1 MDSEL
6 VRRGLVAD
14 REQANLEISR
24 GRVTVGGAPADKP
37 NRQVLPSEAVRL
49 LDPPPRFVSRAGQKL
64 EAALTHFEVDPGGL
78 RVLDAGSST
87 GGFTDCLVQAGAA
100 HVYAID
106 VGTNQL
112 HEKLRERSDIT
123 VREQT
128 DIRRVSV
135 ESLGQPVDLIVGDL
149 SFISLSR
156 VLPALV
162 SLTKPESSMLL
173 LIKPQF
179 EAERQEVDRGQGVI
193 TDPDIWD
200 RVIQEVTEAVLSVGA
215 VMLGVMQSPVTGAS
229 GNVEFI
235 GHMKTGIGHM
245 ETPQRSE
252 EDTA

>member
-1 MDSEL
+1 MGQRRRLDSEL

-14 REQANLEISR
+14 REQADLEISR

-37 NRQVLPSEAVRL
+37 NRLVLPSEDVRL

-64 EAALTHFEVDPGGL
+64 EAALSHFEVDPTGL

-87 GGFTDCLVQAGAA
+87 GGFTDCLIQAGAS

-128 DIRRVSV
+128 DIRRVTV
-135 ESLGQPVDLIVGDL
+135 ASLEQPVDLTVGDL
-149 SFISLSR
+149 SFISLKK

-162 SLTKPESSMLL
+162 LLTKAESSMLL

-193 TDPDIWD
+193 TDPDIWE

-235 GHMKTGIGHM
+235 GHMKTGPKPSQ
-245 ETPQRSE
+245 EDSE
-252 EDTA
+252 

>member
-1 MDSEL
+1 MGQRRRLDSEL
-6 VRRGLVAD
+6 VRRGLVTD

-37 NRQVLPSEAVRL
+37 NRQVLPSEDVRL

-64 EAALTHFEVDPGGL
+64 EAALQHFAVDPRGL
-78 RVLDAGSST
+78 RVVDAGSST
-87 GGFTDCLVQAGAA
+87 GGFTDCLIQAGAV

-128 DIRRVSV
+128 DIRRVTLQ
-135 ESLGQPVDLIVGDL
+135 SLGEAVDLTVGDL
-149 SFISLSR
+149 SFISLKK

-162 SLTKPESSMLL
+162 SLTKADSSMLL

-235 GHMKTGIGHM
+235 AHMKTG
-245 ETPQRSE
+245 PQPGE
-252 EDTA
+252 EDSE